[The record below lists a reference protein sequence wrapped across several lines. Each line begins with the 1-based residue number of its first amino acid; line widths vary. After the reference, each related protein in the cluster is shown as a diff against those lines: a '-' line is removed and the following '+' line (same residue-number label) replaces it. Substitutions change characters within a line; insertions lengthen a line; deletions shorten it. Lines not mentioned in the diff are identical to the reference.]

1 MFRPLR
7 LMIVATLAF
16 VWLCWPQVERQLPS
30 LENRDEYR
38 VGIAQI
44 SITPPPR
51 WVPVDLVE
59 RVFERAGFDESL
71 SLLDPTLSEKIAL
84 AFHTHPW
91 IERLQQVKKSFPA
104 RVHVE
109 VIYREPVAMVEV
121 PGGGYLPI
129 DKHGYLLPEKDFST
143 ADIDRYPLIRDV
155 SSVPI
160 GRGESWGDPAVIG
173 AAQLAAVLT
182 NENEAGQSWW
192 KTLGFK
198 SIIAPRQVAIADEA
212 DDLQY
217 RLVTKGN
224 SEILWGRAPTTAH
237 PAELTV
243 VQKLERMAEY
253 HRSYNGFDDAPAPFQ
268 IDIRHWQGTKRSL
281 LATGSSESS
290 RQ

>member
-1 MFRPLR
+1 MR
-7 LMIVATLAF
+7 LAIASALALG
-16 VWLCWPQVERQLPS
+16 WLCWPQVERQLPV
-30 LENRDEYR
+30 LEDRSEY
-38 VGIAQI
+38 QI
-44 SITPPPR
+44 GTSQITITPAPR

-59 RVFERAGFDESL
+59 RVFDRAGFDETL
-71 SLLDPTLSEKIAL
+71 SLLDPSLSEKIAL

-91 IERLQQVKKSFPA
+91 IERLQQVKKSYPA

-155 SSVPI
+155 ASVPV

-182 NENEAGQSWW
+182 RENEVGQSWW
-192 KTLGFK
+192 KMLGFK
-198 SIIAPRQVAIADEA
+198 SIVAPRQVAMANET

-217 RLVTKGN
+217 RLITKGN

-243 VQKLERMAEY
+243 AQKLERMAEY
-253 HRSYNGFDDAPAPFQ
+253 HRSYNGFDDTPAPFQ

-281 LATGSSESS
+281 LATETPPTS

>member
-1 MFRPLR
+1 MR
-7 LMIVATLAF
+7 LAIASLLALG
-16 VWLCWPQVERQLPS
+16 WLCWPQVERQLPN
-30 LENRDEYR
+30 LDDRGEYR
-38 VGIAQI
+38 IGVSQI
-44 SITPPPR
+44 TINPPPR

-59 RVFERAGFDESL
+59 RVFDRAGFDETL
-71 SLLDPTLSEKIAL
+71 SLLDPSLSEKIAL

-155 SSVPI
+155 ASVPI

-173 AAQLAAVLT
+173 AAQLASVLT
-182 NENEAGQSWW
+182 RENEAGQSWW

-198 SIIAPRQVAIADEA
+198 SIVAPRQIAMTNET

-217 RLVTKGN
+217 RLITKGK

-243 VQKLERMAEY
+243 DQKLERMAEY

-281 LATGSSESS
+281 LATETPATS